1 MTTPLPR
8 YTPLWATAREA
19 ARLICMAEST
29 FREHV
34 ASGLLPQGVLIGG
47 KRLYRVAEK
56 RIRAEGFVFHG
67 LRKSAVCKL
76 LEAGCTH
83 KEVAA
88 VTGHSLGQI
97 EHYSK
102 SADQLKLNEAAMRQW
117 ERA

>member
-8 YTPLWATAREA
+8 YTPLWATA
-19 ARLICMAEST
+19 
-29 FREHV
+29 
-34 ASGLLPQGVLIGG
+34 
-47 KRLYRVAEK
+47 
-56 RIRAEGFVFHG
+56 
-67 LRKSAVCKL
+67 RKSAVCKL